1 MSRCTRLTP
10 RCVHRSMW
18 GLLILIVAAGT
29 IGNLAGQRRT
39 PGDPGPSVKRVSLA
53 DNILAAH
60 NAVRRAVGV
69 PSLTW
74 SVELA
79 AFAQQWANELV
90 ARGKF
95 SHRRNSPYGENL
107 SEITGARTTPGEV
120 VEQWVSES
128 KNYRY
133 GSNTCRGV
141 CGHYTQIV
149 WRDTRRVGCAVAA
162 TARSEV
168 WVCNYDPP
176 GNWVG
181 KRPY

>member
-1 MSRCTRLTP
+1 MR
-10 RCVHRSMW
+10 
-18 GLLILIVAAGT
+18 GLLILIVATATG
-29 IGNLAGQRRT
+29 GNLDGQHPT
-39 PGDPGPSVKRVSLA
+39 SGDPGPSVKRVSLA

-60 NAVRRAVGV
+60 NLVRRAVGV

-107 SEITGARTTPGEV
+107 YEITGARTTPGEV

-133 GSNTCRGV
+133 GLNTCRGV